1 MTGFPQ
7 LRTLAHDDRH
17 NVAVDD
23 VAHKYT
29 NNEANKAFDDS
40 GATLMQ
46 KWAWQK
52 KSAEAEQ
59 LFRWKRLCIDVELLL
74 KIITPLSLLLTPFIK
89 CRLINDG

>member
-29 NNEANKAFDDS
+29 NNEAFQRLRSHFN
-40 GATLMQ
+40 
-46 KWAWQK
+46 
-52 KSAEAEQ
+52 AEVGLAKNRRKQ
-59 LFRWKRLCIDVELLL
+59 NNCLGGRDCAS
-74 KIITPLSLLLTPFIK
+74 TSSSY
-89 CRLINDG
+89 